1 MTKASAGEV
10 PSEGLADNAPVFARA
25 AAVCRR
31 VWAWLQR
38 TRPYRAFSHFTDVG
52 GSVLSAGMSYQALF
66 AVFAA
71 LWLGFSVFGVMLAG
85 RPELLETLINQ
96 INASV
101 PGLIG
106 EGDDTALVNV
116 KSLLEEVNFFNPAT
130 LIASLALLWV
140 ALNWFTG
147 TRRSIRIIFGL
158 DVKQY
163 RSAVLLKLRD
173 LVLALI
179 FGLALLVSA
188 ALTVLSSTLMD
199 AIFGWFE
206 WNRDTWLF
214 GTVGTLARYAALYIF
229 DVLVLMAMHRYLAEV
244 RLPRLRLL
252 IGCALGGAALL
263 GLKVLGASLL
273 RGSTSNPLLDW
284 DESVGEAPEGMPEA
298 PATPEAA
305 TPEETSERE
314 RVGDDDGK
322 QIAQGRQAGGLQ
334 RCRRDDVALRIGQVA
349 GGGRAG
355 HDGGREA
362 EVEGAAGGRID
373 AHVGHEAD
381 ENNVL
386 APGGLQLRLEVGAD
400 EGVGIVLDDHR
411 LVGGRGDLVGDGAD
425 RGTHVVRGT
434 RAGVVL
440 DVDDRDTEPAGA
452 GEHGGGFV
460 EGGLDPAEGHDA
472 LPVGVLAVD
481 QDQHGLG
488 QRGRRGGQTAEVAQ
502 GDGVGHDAASC
513 GLGKDAQHRRG
524 AASAIW
530 IFLQCSPAIL
540 QARPTGTTCATPS

>member
-106 EGDDTALVNV
+106 DGDDTALVNV

-147 TRRSIRIIFGL
+147 TRRTIRIIFGL

-206 WNRDTWLF
+206 WNRDTWLL

-273 RGSTSNPLLDW
+273 GGGTSNPLLDSFALFIGVLLW
-284 DESVGEAPEGMPEA
+284 FNFVCRVLLLTAA
-298 PATPEAA
+298 WIATGVDSRLGLPPIFSAD
-305 TPEETSERE
+305 P
-314 RVGDDDGK
+314 
-322 QIAQGRQAGGLQ
+322 RQA
-334 RCRRDDVALRIGQVA
+334 
-349 GGGRAG
+349 
-355 HDGGREA
+355 
-362 EVEGAAGGRID
+362 
-373 AHVGHEAD
+373 
-381 ENNVL
+381 
-386 APGGLQLRLEVGAD
+386 
-400 EGVGIVLDDHR
+400 
-411 LVGGRGDLVGDGAD
+411 
-425 RGTHVVRGT
+425 
-434 RAGVVL
+434 
-440 DVDDRDTEPAGA
+440 
-452 GEHGGGFV
+452 
-460 EGGLDPAEGHDA
+460 
-472 LPVGVLAVD
+472 
-481 QDQHGLG
+481 
-488 QRGRRGGQTAEVAQ
+488 
-502 GDGVGHDAASC
+502 
-513 GLGKDAQHRRG
+513 
-524 AASAIW
+524 
-530 IFLQCSPAIL
+530 
-540 QARPTGTTCATPS
+540 